1 MLKKRNFLALIF
13 LLLGCGNHGVKHH
26 QATPVGDDKTI
37 AQISTEHTD
46 TIIYDPIPDVKN
58 LSDSLTVFFESSF
71 HNDTVRILLSNTSVF
86 KEIIST
92 EDRVGLATSVRI
104 NKRAKSALG
113 DQTISL
119 YIDHGAPIKVNR
131 YKSYKFIYVNQIN
144 RRIEVLLSN
153 KPHYYK

>member
-92 EDRVGLATSVRI
+92 EDRVGLAASVAIDKKARSLEGSP
-104 NKRAKSALG
+104 K
-113 DQTISL
+113 ISIGVNHNRL
-119 YIDHGAPIKVNR
+119 IIIDR
-131 YKSYKFIYVNQIN
+131 YKKYKFMYISKIN
-144 RRIEVLLSN
+144 GHVQVLLSN
-153 KPHYYK
+153 KPHFYK